1 LNPDSTV
8 EIRKEVSSM
17 ASKPLRV
24 IAFAY
29 HVMDVEEWNSGYGEA
44 SKIFEQALDDKQ
56 INFTFLG
63 AFGLKDSLRSNV
75 KSAIKYV
82 QDKGHLNIRMVSGDH
97 IETARRVA
105 HKVGILNDDDLSK
118 ENAVMDAEDFRQA
131 VEGLV

>member
-1 LNPDSTV
+1 
-8 EIRKEVSSM
+8 M

-29 HVMDVEEWNSGYGEA
+29 HIMDLEEWNNGFGEA
-44 SKIFEQALDDKQ
+44 SKIFEQALDDKH

-63 AFGLKDSLRSNV
+63 AFGLKDALRSNV

-82 QDKGHLNIRMVSGDH
+82 QEKGHLQIRMISGDH

-105 HKVGILNDDDLSK
+105 HKAGILNDEDLDK
-118 ENAVMDAEDFRQA
+118 ENAVMDAEDFR
-131 VEGLV
+131 